1 MLHFLSTFI
10 DFSRAALYTF
20 RMNKT
25 LKNLRIQNNYSQA
38 AVASFLG
45 ISRQMYIKY
54 ESGAALPSAKTV
66 VDLAN
71 FYRVPYDVILDDKLS
86 SFGQEQV
93 QNGRA
98 EVSYEIKEKKD
109 APLKV
114 HDSGAFGE
122 ASFSA
127 AAAPSYYLTAI
138 LQMLPKLVYREQLK
152 VLEKI
157 SGIVQAATEER
168 LKPDK
173 RMQAYQ
179 KLEELVKKY
188 HPNSHGQKWTREELY
203 ER

>member
-1 MLHFLSTFI
+1 M
-10 DFSRAALYTF
+10 LYTI

-25 LKNLRIQNNYSQA
+25 LCNLRIQNNYSQA

-54 ESGAALPSAKTV
+54 ESGEAVPPVKTV
-66 VDLAN
+66 VNLAN
-71 FYRVPYDVILDDKLS
+71 FYHVPYDVILDDKFAS
-86 SFGQEQV
+86 TEQEEHP
-93 QNGRA
+93 GA
-98 EVSYEIKEKKD
+98 TYEIKEPKKELL
-109 APLKV
+109 AV
-114 HDSGAFGE
+114 HDSGAL
-122 ASFSA
+122 ASSDYLA
-127 AAAPSYYLTAI
+127 VRRAPSYYLNAI

-152 VLEKI
+152 VLEKL
-157 SGIVQAATEER
+157 SGMVQAATEEK

-179 KLEELVKKY
+179 KLQELSEKY